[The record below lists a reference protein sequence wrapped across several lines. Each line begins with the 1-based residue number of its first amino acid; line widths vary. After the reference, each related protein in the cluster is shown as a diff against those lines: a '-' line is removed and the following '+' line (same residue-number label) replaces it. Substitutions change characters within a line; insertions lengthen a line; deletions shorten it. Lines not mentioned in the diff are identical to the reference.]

1 MKLRTK
7 LTVFSIH
14 LLTAAIT
21 LCCAIIVSFA
31 YQGEVES
38 ITSLGLSDYED
49 LYREFIWRSVESIP
63 DEPIVRRS
71 YIINKFRSS
80 ADSSEFV
87 LQKGGEFLVNN
98 TGFDVKSIIS
108 IGNMA
113 KVSENGSVQYK
124 LTKINGTDYF
134 IASSP
139 TCIAQ
144 EDYYLSLM
152 RNVTPQI
159 NNVRSLAAKCV
170 LVGAAVTII
179 AAYAMYLIVYR
190 SLLPI
195 KRLQEGANQLSS
207 GKYEERIPVHGHNE
221 LSELAADFNSMAEAI
236 ENSMQE
242 LNERAER
249 QQAFINDLSHEL
261 KTPVTSILLSSETL
275 LSRSMPPDAVQNAL
289 VRIYDQCKWLE
300 QLSGKLMTLVL
311 LQGDISL
318 REESVAELLDAVK
331 ESTVAKLE
339 KQNMKLCLDCEMDA
353 LLMDFDLMR
362 SALVNLV
369 ENARKASSD
378 GQAICISARDN
389 IIEVRDFG
397 TGIPAKELPRITDPF
412 YMVDK
417 SRSKKQGSA
426 GLGLTIAQ
434 RIASAHDAT
443 LTAESVPGKFTAIR
457 IIFQS
462 NDNKTI
468 TT

>member
-7 LTVFSIH
+7 LTVFSIL

-311 LQGDISL
+311 LQCYSNLNHTSAAYTTPPATGVLPLCTRLRRVRRNNPPWRSL
-318 REESVAELLDAVK
+318 
-331 ESTVAKLE
+331 
-339 KQNMKLCLDCEMDA
+339 
-353 LLMDFDLMR
+353 
-362 SALVNLV
+362 
-369 ENARKASSD
+369 
-378 GQAICISARDN
+378 
-389 IIEVRDFG
+389 
-397 TGIPAKELPRITDPF
+397 
-412 YMVDK
+412 
-417 SRSKKQGSA
+417 
-426 GLGLTIAQ
+426 
-434 RIASAHDAT
+434 
-443 LTAESVPGKFTAIR
+443 
-457 IIFQS
+457 
-462 NDNKTI
+462 
-468 TT
+468 